1 MKCFILDSHDTNFCI
16 AIFNYARASFM
27 DMNKSFVL
35 RREAYTK
42 HDQAWHV
49 IDASDKVL
57 GRLSTHIA
65 EVLRGKNNP
74 MFTPHAD
81 SGVYVV
87 VINCEKIK
95 LSGDKWNNKM
105 YATYS
110 GFRSGLK
117 ETAAKDVLAK
127 DPGSLVYLAVR
138 GMLPKNKLSRQL
150 LKKLRVYAG
159 AEHPHKAQVAA

>member
-1 MKCFILDSHDTNFCI
+1 
-16 AIFNYARASFM
+16 M

-35 RREAYTK
+35 RTEAYSK

-49 IDASDKVL
+49 VDASDKVL
-57 GRLSTHIA
+57 GRLATQIT
-65 EVLRGKNNP
+65 EMLRGKDNP

-87 VINCEKIK
+87 VVNCEKIK
-95 LSGDKWNNKM
+95 LTGDKLNSKM

-110 GFRSGLK
+110 GWRSGLK
-117 ETAAKDVLAK
+117 ETSAKDMLAK
-127 DPGSLVYLAVR
+127 DPSSLIMLAVR

-159 AEHPHKAQVAA
+159 NEHPHQAQVIA

>member
-1 MKCFILDSHDTNFCI
+1 
-16 AIFNYARASFM
+16 M

-35 RREAYTK
+35 RTEAYSK

-49 IDASDKVL
+49 VDAADKVL
-57 GRLSTHIA
+57 GRLATQIT
-65 EVLRGKNNP
+65 EMLRGKDNP

-87 VINCEKIK
+87 VVNCEKVK
-95 LSGDKWNNKM
+95 LTGDKLNSKM

-110 GFRSGLK
+110 GWRSGLK
-117 ETAAKDVLAK
+117 ETSAIDMLAK
-127 DPGSLVYLAVR
+127 DPSSLIMLAVR

-159 AEHPHKAQVAA
+159 NEHPHQAQVAA

>member
-1 MKCFILDSHDTNFCI
+1 
-16 AIFNYARASFM
+16 M

-35 RREAYTK
+35 REEAYSK

-57 GRLSTHIA
+57 GRLSTQIA
-65 EVLRGKNNP
+65 DMLRGKNSP
-74 MFTPHAD
+74 MYTPHAD

-87 VINCEKIK
+87 VINCDKIK
-95 LSGDKWNNKM
+95 LTGDKWNSKI

-110 GFRSGLK
+110 GWRSGLK
-117 ETAAKDVLAK
+117 ETAAKDAFAK
-127 DPGSLVYLAVR
+127 DPASLIHLAVK
-138 GMLPKNKLSRQL
+138 GMLPKNKLSREL
-150 LKKLRVYAG
+150 LKKLKVYAG

>member
-1 MKCFILDSHDTNFCI
+1 
-16 AIFNYARASFM
+16 M

-35 RREAYTK
+35 RTESYSK

-49 IDASDKVL
+49 IDASEKVL
-57 GRLSTHIA
+57 GRLATQ
-65 EVLRGKNNP
+65 VTDMLRGKNSP

-87 VINCEKIK
+87 VINCDKIK
-95 LSGDKWNNKM
+95 LTGDKWNSKM

-110 GFRSGLK
+110 GWRSGLK
-117 ETAAKDVLAK
+117 ETPAKEVFAK
-127 DPGSLVYLAVR
+127 NPGDLIYMAVR
-138 GMLPKNKLSRQL
+138 GMLPKNKLSRKL

-159 AEHPHKAQVAA
+159 DQHPHQAQVSA

>member
-1 MKCFILDSHDTNFCI
+1 
-16 AIFNYARASFM
+16 M

-35 RREAYTK
+35 RTEAYSK

-49 IDASDKVL
+49 VDASDKVL
-57 GRLSTHIA
+57 GRLATQIT
-65 EVLRGKNNP
+65 EMLRGKDNP

-87 VINCEKIK
+87 VVNCEKVK
-95 LSGDKWNNKM
+95 LTGDKLNSKM

-110 GFRSGLK
+110 GWRSGLK
-117 ETAAKDVLAK
+117 ETSAKDMLAK
-127 DPGSLVYLAVR
+127 DPSSLIMLAVR

-159 AEHPHKAQVAA
+159 NEHPHQAQVAA

>member
-1 MKCFILDSHDTNFCI
+1 
-16 AIFNYARASFM
+16 M

-35 RREAYTK
+35 RTEAYSK

-49 IDASDKVL
+49 VDASDKVL
-57 GRLSTHIA
+57 GRLATQIT
-65 EVLRGKNNP
+65 EMLRGKDNP

-87 VINCEKIK
+87 VVNCEKIK
-95 LSGDKWNNKM
+95 LTGDKWNSKM

-110 GFRSGLK
+110 GWRSGLK
-117 ETAAKDVLAK
+117 ETSAKDMLAK
-127 DPGSLVYLAVR
+127 DPSSLIMLAVR

-159 AEHPHKAQVAA
+159 NEHPHQAQVTA